1 VKVQIEY
8 CADCG
13 YGPRAVKVVDEIL
26 NGIEYGPLSSLTLI
40 PSEGGVFEVFFDNEL
55 IHSKANGGK
64 FPAPGVILEK
74 LKARIAART
83 S

>member
-1 VKVQIEY
+1 MKILIEY

-13 YGPRAVKVVDEIL
+13 YGPRVVKVVDEIL
-26 NGIEYGPLSSLTLI
+26 NNIEYGPLSSLNII

-55 IHSKANGGK
+55 VHSKTNSGK

-74 LKARIAART
+74 LKARLAAQA